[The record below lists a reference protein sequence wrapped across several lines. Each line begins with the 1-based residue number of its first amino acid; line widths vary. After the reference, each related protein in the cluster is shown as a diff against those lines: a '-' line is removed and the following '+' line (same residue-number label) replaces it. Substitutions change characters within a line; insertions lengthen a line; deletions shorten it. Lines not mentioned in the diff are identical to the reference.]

1 MSLTLGLG
9 AAVSG
14 MAYHQTVLDIVGNN
28 LANAGMNTFRRSRIL
43 SEGNPQRGV
52 SPEQNRLGVAETTV
66 DRVFTTGA
74 ALLSDSPLHFA
85 INDDSFF
92 RVRDFDGATVLT
104 RFGGISLGEGG
115 NIAAFG
121 GRLLEP
127 PIRIPA
133 GQQNLAIDAEGII
146 TGIDANSEKQTYGQ
160 LTLVRVM
167 NPSGLEGIGEGL
179 YRETVN
185 SGAVSEGRPGSPSF
199 ATLISGAL
207 EGSNTDAAQEFTQ
220 IIIAQRAYQAAAR
233 TFGVGDEMLKLA
245 TDVTQ

>member
-1 MSLTLGLG
+1 MATIITAHIAVT
-9 AAVSG
+9 AAK
-14 MAYHQTVLDIVGNN
+14 
-28 LANAGMNTFRRSRIL
+28 LADML
-43 SEGNPQRGV
+43 
-52 SPEQNRLGVAETTV
+52 
-66 DRVFTTGA
+66 
-74 ALLSDSPLHFA
+74 
-85 INDDSFF
+85 
-92 RVRDFDGATVLT
+92 
-104 RFGGISLGEGG
+104 
-115 NIAAFG
+115 
-121 GRLLEP
+121 
-127 PIRIPA
+127 IPA
-133 GQQNLAIDAEGII
+133 RPTALQRDVITLQETYHLPALEMSVIDAEGII